1 MPSLGGSTSSPDALV
16 FLLSAPSC
24 PPRGAL
30 MQIRGNYLGGSAPSF
45 DVKVMRSAA
54 LMSVDALVL
63 SAMAIA

>member
-1 MPSLGGSTSSPDALV
+1 
-16 FLLSAPSC
+16 
-24 PPRGAL
+24 